1 VIGSFE
7 SPEITPLQVYA
18 PPLPETREKFEEFV
32 FGRFCIALDSPGRYA
47 GATEDRIEL
56 GLASIPDES
65 TCPRCA
71 HGRKPS
77 ATCVAV
83 ATK

>member
-47 GATEDRIEL
+47 GATEDRFEF
-56 GLASIPDES
+56 GLASIQKKYLPETQRDL
-65 TCPRCA
+65 RR
-71 HGRKPS
+71 GGD
-77 ATCVAV
+77 
-83 ATK
+83 